1 MRLDNAKG
9 DMKRSRLERERDRD
23 VSEKVALGLLKG
35 TAKLAGEA
43 QFDKRLFNQ
52 SSGMDQGF
60 GADDDYN
67 VYSKP
72 LLDRE
77 DAAAIYRP
85 RNADAGKYGDGDE
98 QFADLTT
105 KSKFAAPERGF
116 AGTQGGGG
124 GRPRDKPVQF
134 EAEASDD
141 PLGLD
146 QFLTDVKNKKPRTE

>member
-35 TAKLAGEA
+35 SAKLTGEA

-85 RNADAGKYGDGDE
+85 RKADDGPS
-98 QFADLTT
+98 ADDQYAALTSS
-105 KSKFAAPERGF
+105 SKFAAPERGF
-116 AGTQGGGG
+116 AGTEGGA
-124 GRPRDKPVQF
+124 RPRDGPVQF
-134 EAEASDD
+134 EADAPSD
-141 PLGLD
+141 PFGLD
-146 QFLTDVKNKKPRTE
+146 KFLTDVKNKKS

>member
-1 MRLDNAKG
+1 M
-9 DMKRSRLERERDRD
+9 
-23 VSEKVALGLLKG
+23 SEKVALGLLKG
-35 TAKLAGEA
+35 SAKLTGEA

-85 RNADAGKYGDGDE
+85 RKQDDGPSADDQYA
-98 QFADLTT
+98 ALTSS
-105 KSKFAAPERGF
+105 SKFAAPERGF
-116 AGTQGGGG
+116 AGTEGGA
-124 GRPRDKPVQF
+124 RPRDGPVQF
-134 EAEASDD
+134 EADAPSAAYVLANIERQRAHVAFLRDFIVKQESEFVAGDRWT
-141 PLGLD
+141 LG
-146 QFLTDVKNKKPRTE
+146 V